1 MMNYYDIRTEFNG
14 KTLILPSDPD
24 RIVFVNNQNNRWED
38 GTSIT
43 VDEMVSFLVF
53 YGQDLLKPRS
63 ERHFSY
69 RIWFVDG
76 QGTAYGDSI
85 LFNEQGEP
93 VLKIEDGIIKSN
105 HVKCGCE
112 TRFPSPANLGIRTSN
127 DYDWFREQIEDSGQF
142 DKCKRKLFSS
152 KERYQCRACK
162 SIWILGKPDREG
174 CYLWRR
180 EEDHSI

>member
-1 MMNYYDIRTEFNG
+1 MSYYDIRAECNG

-24 RIVFVNNQNNRWED
+24 RIVFVNHQNNRW
-38 GTSIT
+38 
-43 VDEMVSFLVF
+43 
-53 YGQDLLKPRS
+53 
-63 ERHFSY
+63 
-69 RIWFVDG
+69 
-76 QGTAYGDSI
+76 
-85 LFNEQGEP
+85 
-93 VLKIEDGIIKSN
+93 EDGIIKSN

-142 DKCKRKLFSS
+142 DKCRRKLFSS

-174 CYLWRR
+174 CYLWCR
-180 EEDHSI
+180 EEDQNI